1 MRLPEAQQTK
11 TYDLNYLEINSL
23 SYSSGAILIAFM

>member
-23 SYSSGAILIAFM
+23 SYSSGAIRMALI